1 MKCEDGQSETGLFW
15 TNLAR
20 NMPQLVTNW
29 TLLDRFLTPFGAL
42 QKWHLHQLPLA

>member
-1 MKCEDGQSETGLFW
+1 MKCEDGQNKTGLFW

-20 NMPQLVTNW
+20 FMPQLVMNW
-29 TLLDRFLTPFGAL
+29 TLLDRFLVPFGAL